1 MAFGGFEQSTSQP
14 MSEINVTPLVDVM
27 FVLLIIFMV
36 CAPLMTQSITVNLP
50 KAVGASTQ
58 EKPESVSLAI
68 NAEGGITWNGE
79 SVVDEGLTQCLTEL
93 AAKQPQPELHLVADK
108 DVRYER
114 VAQVMAL
121 VREAGVTK
129 MGFVMLPGGAAA
141 ASATVPVTP

>member
-27 FVLLIIFMV
+27 LVLLIIFMV
-36 CAPLMTQSITVNLP
+36 CAPLMTQSIVVNLP

-58 EKPESVSLAI
+58 EKPETVSLAI
-68 NAEGGITWNGE
+68 NATGGITWNGE
-79 SVVDEGLTQCLTEL
+79 SVVDEGLTLCLTEL
-93 AAKQPQPELHLVADK
+93 AVKQPQPELHLVADK

-121 VREAGVTK
+121 VREAGITK
-129 MGFVMLPGGAAA
+129 MGFVMLPGAQK
-141 ASATVPVTP
+141 

>member
-27 FVLLIIFMV
+27 LVLLIIFMV

-58 EKPESVSLAI
+58 EKPETVSLAI
-68 NAEGGITWNGE
+68 NATGGITWNGE

-93 AAKQPQPELHLVADK
+93 AVKQPQPELHLVADK

-121 VREAGVTK
+121 VREAGITK
-129 MGFVMLPGGAAA
+129 MGFVMLPGAQK
-141 ASATVPVTP
+141 

>member
-1 MAFGGFEQSTSQP
+1 MAFGGFEQSVSQP

-27 FVLLIIFMV
+27 LVLLIIFMV

-58 EKPESVSLAI
+58 EKPEIVSLAI
-68 NAEGGITWNGE
+68 NAEGGIAWNGE
-79 SVVDEGLTQCLTEL
+79 SVADAGLTQCLTEL
-93 AAKQPQPELHLVADK
+93 AVKEPQPELHLVADK

-129 MGFVMLPGGAAA
+129 MGFVMLPGAQK
-141 ASATVPVTP
+141 

>member
-27 FVLLIIFMV
+27 LVLLIIFMV
-36 CAPLMTQSITVNLP
+36 CAPLMTQSIVVNLP

-58 EKPESVSLAI
+58 EKPETVSLAI
-68 NAEGGITWNGE
+68 NATGGITWNGE

-93 AAKQPQPELHLVADK
+93 AVKQPQPELHLVADK

-121 VREAGVTK
+121 VREAGITK
-129 MGFVMLPGGAAA
+129 MGFVMLPGAQK
-141 ASATVPVTP
+141 

>member
-27 FVLLIIFMV
+27 LVLLIIFMV
-36 CAPLMTQSITVNLP
+36 CAPLMTQSIVVNLP

-58 EKPESVSLAI
+58 EKPEAISLAI
-68 NAEGGITWNGE
+68 NAAGGITWNGE

-93 AAKQPQPELHLVADK
+93 AVKQPQPELHLVADK

-121 VREAGVTK
+121 VREAGITK
-129 MGFVMLPGGAAA
+129 MGFVMLPGAQK
-141 ASATVPVTP
+141 